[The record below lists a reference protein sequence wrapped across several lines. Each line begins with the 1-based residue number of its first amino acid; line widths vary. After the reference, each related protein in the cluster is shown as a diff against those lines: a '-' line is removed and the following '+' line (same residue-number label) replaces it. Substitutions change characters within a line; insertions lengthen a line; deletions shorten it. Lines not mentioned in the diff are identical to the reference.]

1 MVIMVIW
8 ILIIAAV
15 LLLFIIPFL
24 DGWSGKHTFS
34 KLYGVEYIEIQENE
48 ETTEK
53 EELHEINKNER
64 LLLLDQTL
72 VQYNKLIDNLAY
84 QYENETNEK
93 KKAVILKQQIA
104 ALEKYN
110 KALERMEKL
119 DN

>member
-1 MVIMVIW
+1 MIV
-8 ILIIAAV
+8 LIIIFV
-15 LLLFIIPFL
+15 VIFLIPFIAGL
-24 DGWSGKHTFS
+24 TGKH
-34 KLYGVEYIEIQENE
+34 KILKYYGINYQSIFESDKPPE
-48 ETTEK
+48 ETTK
-53 EELHEINKNER
+53 EQLHEINKNER
-64 LLLLDQTL
+64 LQLLDQTL

-93 KKAVILKQQIA
+93 KKAAILKQQIA